1 MAAPAKPEVESEE
14 AAPGSGAAS
23 SAELGLLKQLLFRN
37 EQSRLDALQQRTE
50 ALAARLGDN
59 ARLEAA
65 TAEILAGALR
75 RAEVA
80 SHREMSQALA
90 PLVVAAIRSE
100 IANSRDMMVEAL
112 YPITGR
118 LVAAAVANAFRTLV
132 ENIDARLDQLLSTRL
147 WRLRL
152 RALLT
157 GRPLAEILI
166 EAAQRPRVRRIL
178 ALERDSGR
186 LLAHWPADSAPN
198 SQDEMIG
205 GMLAAISQFAAE
217 AFAREHGELRR
228 LDMGASRLL
237 LRASARLIVAAEFLG
252 EPRPGDEA
260 RMDAALLA
268 LVSTAPA
275 GPDAA
280 SLTAVAAD
288 FAEAS
293 PAKGGKAPKLALAA
307 LALLLIGWAAYA
319 PARNFLWQRRL
330 DAAFARAKAA
340 QPGLD
345 DWPLKLTLESARR
358 RATLIGLAPPEAD
371 LTALQ
376 RAIDGAGT
384 PYRLD
389 MRVARVA
396 TAASLDAA
404 APRDQ
409 TQAALAAHG
418 ARAAVLTGRVSRLES
433 AEAERQAQASTPA
446 ARLARLAAATT
457 IWFDDGT
464 DFLDPQKAQAQIA
477 ALALAMKESGAALRV
492 AGYTDRLGSN
502 RRNMK
507 LSQARADAAVAALI
521 AQGVD
526 SSKLVSA
533 GRGAESPIAAE
544 NGPDSRR
551 NRRVVFELVPQ
562 AEQGN

>member
-1 MAAPAKPEVESEE
+1 MATPAKPEPEREK
-14 AAPGSGAAS
+14 AAPGSGAGS

-37 EQSRLDALQQRTE
+37 EQSRIDALQERTE

-90 PLVVAAIRSE
+90 PMVVAAIRSE

-118 LVAAAVANAFRTLV
+118 LVAAAVSNAFRALV
-132 ENIDARLDQLLSTRL
+132 ENINARLDRLLSTSL

-157 GRPLAEILI
+157 GRPLAEILL

-178 ALERDSGR
+178 AVERDSGR
-186 LLAHWPADSAPN
+186 LLAHWPADSAAD

-205 GMLAAISQFAAE
+205 GMIAAISQFAAE
-217 AFAREHGELRR
+217 AFSREHGELRT

-252 EPRPGDEA
+252 EPRAGDEA
-260 RMDAALLA
+260 RMDAALLS
-268 LVSTAPA
+268 LVSNAPA
-275 GPDAA
+275 EPDAA
-280 SLTAVAAD
+280 ALTAVAAD
-288 FAEAS
+288 FAKTS
-293 PAKGGKAPKLALAA
+293 PARGGKAGKLALAA
-307 LALLLIGWAAYA
+307 LALLLTGWAAYR

-330 DAAFARAKAA
+330 DAAFAQAKAA

-345 DWPLKLTLESARR
+345 DWPLKLTLESAGR

-371 LTALQ
+371 LAALQ

-418 ARAAVLTGRVSRLES
+418 ARAEALSGRVSRLES
-433 AEAERQAQASTPA
+433 AEAARKTEAATPA

-457 IWFDDGT
+457 IWFDAGT
-464 DFLDPQKAQAQIA
+464 DFLDRQNAQAQIA
-477 ALALAMKESGAALRV
+477 VLALAMKESGAALRV
-492 AGYTDRLGSN
+492 VGYTDRLGSH

-507 LSQARADAAVAALI
+507 LSQARAVATVAALI

-526 SSKLVSA
+526 SSKLVSV
-533 GRGAESPIAAE
+533 GRGDESPIAAE

-551 NRRVVFELVPQ
+551 NRRVVFELIPQ
-562 AEQGN
+562 AEQKN